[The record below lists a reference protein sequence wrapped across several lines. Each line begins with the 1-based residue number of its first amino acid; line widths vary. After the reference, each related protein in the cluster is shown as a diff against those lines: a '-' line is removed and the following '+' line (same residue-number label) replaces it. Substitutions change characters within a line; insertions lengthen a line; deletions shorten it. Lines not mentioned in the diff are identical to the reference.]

1 MDSNVG
7 LSKTL
12 TIFTLCGL
20 LISGC
25 AATPESVIKK
35 AEQSSRV
42 SALASTSKMQSVASA
57 KIGVPQQFVDEQTGT
72 TLRLVVESEYFSAN
86 GRTCRRFKEQVS
98 GQERSGVGCNDDR
111 LGWVEIPIAS
121 FVQ

>member
-1 MDSNVG
+1 MD

-12 TIFTLCGL
+12 TIVALCGL

-25 AATPESVIKK
+25 ATTPESVSSE
-35 AEQSSRV
+35 AQQSSRL
-42 SALASTSKMQSVASA
+42 SAQANTRKMQSVADA
-57 KIGVPQQFVDEQTGT
+57 EIGVPQQFVDGQSGA

-86 GRTCRRFKEQVS
+86 GRTCRRFKERVN
-98 GQERSGVGCNDDR
+98 GQDRLGVGCLDHNA
-111 LGWVEIPIAS
+111 GWVEIPVAS